1 MSRTQRRGGTSSPI
15 KNYLQFS
22 ASTGTFNYYDKELK
36 ERVEL
41 EELSIILLDSRG
53 SVSGYNQASKAQ
65 ITSNLVA
72 DVGKEVLTV
81 MSWKDKKSTEI
92 AKGIYK
98 TIKSI
103 VNPKGGKFTTN
114 LICLADLGTGNGLEI
129 SNLQFQGSS
138 LNGWINFVK
147 TLDAN
152 GEYDAVVKMTRGVL
166 SKQDGGVFSA
176 VSAKEEA
183 ALIAKI
189 KKNPRTPQPI
199 WFYVMDFETE
209 VLTDE
214 ELTQADKD
222 DETVQKYFEA
232 VGGTAKASGSSEK
245 EEEDEEAEDTSEPVA
260 TGEDED
266 DVPF

>member
-41 EELSIILLDSRG
+41 EKLSIILLDSRG
-53 SVSGYNQASKAQ
+53 SVSGYNQATKAQ

-98 TIKSI
+98 TIKPI

-147 TLDAN
+147 TLDSN
-152 GEYDAVVKMTRGVL
+152 GEYDSVVKMTRGAL
-166 SKQDGGVFSA
+166 SKQDGNVFSA

-183 ALIAKI
+183 DLIAKI

-199 WFYVMDFETE
+199 WFYVMEFETE
-209 VLTDE
+209 DLTEDQIVE
-214 ELTQADKD
+214 ADQND
-222 DETVQKYFEA
+222 ATVQEYFKA
-232 VGGTAKASGSSEK
+232 VGGAAKVVESVEEV
-245 EEEDEEAEDTSEPVA
+245 EEEEEGTDEPVT

-266 DVPF
+266 EVPF